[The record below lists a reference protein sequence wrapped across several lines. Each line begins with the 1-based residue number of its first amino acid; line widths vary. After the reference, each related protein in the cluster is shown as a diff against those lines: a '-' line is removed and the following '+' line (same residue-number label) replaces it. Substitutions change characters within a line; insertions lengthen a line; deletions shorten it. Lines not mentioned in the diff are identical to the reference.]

1 MKLENSLKHSE
12 EGKMVCFV
20 CKQEIK
26 EGQGITLSEQYQI
39 YMHTTCNSSN
49 TCFVCGKKFVSEKPL
64 LQRRGAKKFVP
75 DKHTFAKDIVRVGS
89 QLKRHSWCG
98 PGSLTWYKTF
108 KETMP
113 ERYRRIYERSEV
125 QKELLVSNQE
135 QPKEGALLKR
145 RQIEDN
151 ED

>member
-1 MKLENSLKHSE
+1 
-12 EGKMVCFV
+12 MVCFV
-20 CKQEIK
+20 CKTEIK
-26 EGQGITLSEQYQI
+26 EGQEIVLSERYQI
-39 YMHTTCNSSN
+39 YMHATCNSSN

-64 LQRRGAKKFVP
+64 LLRRGVKKFVP

-113 ERYRRIYERSEV
+113 EEYRRIYERSEV
-125 QKELLVSNQE
+125 QKELAKQE
-135 QPKEGALLKR
+135 QPFKEGQMLR
-145 RQIEDN
+145 RREIE
-151 ED
+151 EDED